1 LSEQPPVDLL
11 FLWHHHQPDYRSP
24 REGRALLPWVRLHAV
39 KDYLDM
45 ALHLQGHPG
54 VHATFNFVPSL
65 LDQLDEAAAGG
76 REALFDLLAKP
87 VDGLSEA
94 ERAVVLSRCTAAP
107 RHALERWPRYR
118 ALALRVARARGSGVN
133 EPTVT
138 EVLAIECWFLLAW
151 IDPLLLGEPEAAAAL
166 ATGGDFVEEHRD
178 GLLALYKRTVA
189 AVIPAYRALAD
200 RGQVELSESAYYHP
214 ILPLLV
220 DLRGARRARPEIQ
233 LPTEPFSAP
242 EDAEQQIR
250 RAFERHERAFGAP
263 PAGMWPPEG
272 SVSPEAAELAV
283 RAGARWLATDEGVL
297 WQSLPSSARQRP
309 VLYQPWTYR
318 TAAGEIA
325 LFFRDHEL
333 SDRIGFVYHHWDTA
347 EAVADL
353 LGRLRRIA
361 REQTL
366 PGRRPLV
373 SVILDGENCW
383 ENYPDDGGP
392 FLEAL
397 YGALEAATDI
407 RTVTPSE
414 VLAKTPPTARLND
427 LHSGSWIDADFHIWI
442 GHPEK
447 NRAWELLTRARRALV
462 GAQKTPQNCPAAWE
476 SLYAAEG
483 SDWFWWFGEDH
494 YTADKGLFDRIFR
507 EHLQAVYE
515 RAGLPA
521 PSWLQVAVARFTRR
535 TDLATQPLGFVH
547 PTIDGR
553 PTHFY
558 EWYAAGRHRLG
569 AGGGSMHRDAGI
581 GRDLYFGYDD
591 ARLYVRL
598 DFVTSGPPG
607 ADYDLLLDLLAPHAL
622 RVTIQGLDSGARP
635 LMRRA
640 EDGSVE
646 PLPGGECHVGSIL
659 ELGLPFASLG
669 LKAGDNVDLL
679 VQLMQGGEPVE
690 SLPAADLVRF
700 SVPDASYQAFM
711 WSA

>member
-1 LSEQPPVDLL
+1 LSEQSPVDLL

-24 REGRALLPWVRLHAV
+24 REGRALLPWVRLHAT

-45 ALHLQGHPG
+45 ALHLEAHPG

-76 REALFDLLAKP
+76 RETLFDLLARP
-87 VDGLSEA
+87 VESLTESE
-94 ERAVVLSRCTAAP
+94 RTVILSRCSAAP
-107 RHALERWPRYR
+107 RHAMERWPRYR
-118 ALALRVARARGSGVN
+118 VLGLRVARARGSGAS
-133 EPTVT
+133 EPTLT
-138 EVLAIECWFLLAW
+138 EILALECWFLLAW
-151 IDPLLLGEPEAAAAL
+151 LDPLLLDEPESAAAI
-166 ATGGDFVEEHRD
+166 ATGGDFLEEHRD
-178 GLLALYKRTVA
+178 GLLALYQRIVA
-189 AVIPAYRALAD
+189 RVIPAYRALAE

-220 DLRGARRARPEIQ
+220 DSRAARRARPEIT
-233 LPTEPFSAP
+233 LPSEPFTAP
-242 EDAEQQIR
+242 DDAERQIQ
-250 RAFERHERAFGAP
+250 RAFDRHALAFGTR

-272 SVSPEAAELAV
+272 SVSPEAVELAA
-283 RAGARWLATDEGVL
+283 RAGVRWLATDEGVL
-297 WQSLPSSARQRP
+297 WQSLPVGERNHP
-309 VLYQPWTYR
+309 VLYQPWRYR
-318 TAAGEIA
+318 TAAGPVDF
-325 LFFRDHEL
+325 FFRDREL
-333 SDRIGFVYHHWDTA
+333 SDRIGFVYYHWETA
-347 EAVADL
+347 EAVADFI
-353 LGRLRRIA
+353 GRLRRIA
-361 REQTL
+361 REQVV

-383 ENYPDDGGP
+383 ENYPGDGGP

-397 YGALEAATDI
+397 YTALEAAPDI

-414 VLAKTPPTARLND
+414 VLAKSPASAELRD

-447 NRAWELLTRARRALV
+447 NRAWELLARARRALCE
-462 GAQKTPQNCPAAWE
+462 ARKTPENCPTAWE

-494 YTADKGLFDRIFR
+494 FTEDKGLFDRIFR

-515 RAGLPA
+515 RAGLSA
-521 PSWLQVAVARFTRR
+521 PSWLQVAVSRFTHRP
-535 TDLATQPLGFVH
+535 DLATQPLGFVH

-558 EWYAAGRHRLG
+558 EWYAAGRHLLG

-581 GRDLYFGYDD
+581 GRDLYFGYD
-591 ARLYVRL
+591 AACFYVRL
-598 DFVTSGPPG
+598 DFITNAPPG
-607 ADYDLLLDLLAPHAL
+607 AEYDLLLDFLAPHPV
-622 RVTIQGLDSGARP
+622 RVMIQGLEPGARP
-635 LMRRA
+635 VICRA
-640 EDGSVE
+640 EGAVAV
-646 PLPGGECHVGSIL
+646 PMPGGECHIGTVL

-679 VQLMQGGEPVE
+679 VQLMQGGVPVE

-700 SVPDASYQAFM
+700 SVPDASYGAFM